1 MRHYVNYVQDNWVA
15 LLPMA
20 QIAINNNA
28 SETTNVTLF
37 YANFGKDPKVFMEAK
52 AGPQTE

>member
-1 MRHYVNYVQDNWVA
+1 MQDNWEA